1 MLWLCVLKVIF
12 LWQLVMGVWKVNFYD
27 CGCFGSVCKTLIFM
41 SVDTMG
47 VCKKLIF
54 SRTKLFCA
62 LVLWA
67 FVKRKVLYALF
78 TYVLSHVKKK
88 KSIYIDSF
96 IYSFIITYITGVWK
110 FALYSLFIIVR
121 GSQPFPFCGPRPIYN
136 NIHVLVQWLHPFQI
150 KFFTGYE

>member
-1 MLWLCVLKVIF
+1 MSAVALGVCVKRYF
-12 LWQLVMGVWKVNFYD
+12 L
-27 CGCFGSVCKTLIFM
+27 

-88 KSIYIDSF
+88 KVYIL
-96 IYSFIITYITGVWK
+96 IH
-110 FALYSLFIIVR
+110 LFIHLLLHILRVCGNLLCILCILYIIISMSPFSDCTLFRFNFLLVMNSVMVWTRNKLYVGTVR
-121 GSQPFPFCGPRPIYN
+121 KIEFI
-136 NIHVLVQWLHPFQI
+136 
-150 KFFTGYE
+150 